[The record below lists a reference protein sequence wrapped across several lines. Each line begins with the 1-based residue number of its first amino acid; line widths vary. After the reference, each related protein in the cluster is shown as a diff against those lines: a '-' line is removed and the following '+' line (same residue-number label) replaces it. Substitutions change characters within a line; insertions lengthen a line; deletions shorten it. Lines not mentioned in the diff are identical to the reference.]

1 MDSFLTGLAKDF
13 HGTLIDPA
21 HAGYDAARAVWN
33 GAIDRRPSAVARVDS
48 AGDVATVL
56 RHARAAGRRVCV
68 RGGGHSAPGHSCI
81 DDAVVID
88 LGALRD
94 VAVNAHR
101 ATARVG
107 GGALWS
113 DVDRATAAHG
123 LATTG
128 GLISHTGVGGLTL
141 GGGIGWLMRKHGLAV
156 DNLVGAEVV
165 LADGRTVRAS
175 SDENPDLFWALR
187 GGGGNFGV
195 VTQFDFRLHPVR
207 DVLAGMVMH
216 PAARAVEM
224 LRFFREQTALAP
236 DELTALF
243 AFLLAPPAP
252 FIPPA
257 FHGAPMAA
265 IVLCW
270 CGDPARGAEVLA
282 PLRAFGP
289 PVVDAIGEMP
299 YVALQSMLDAGAPRG
314 MRYYMKSA
322 YYDAL
327 SDAAIDA
334 LAAAAQQSEL
344 ALQSGAPAPAGR
356 CGGARRRPCDPVRPS
371 TGGVRAQRDCRLAR
385 RREQRRPHRL
395 GAEGVRCGRPPRQR
409 RRLCELSRRRRGG
422 AHRVGVRRAELRAAA
437 AAEISLRSRQRVP
450 LQPEHPDGW
459 IVIAAVRSGQTE
471 QCSAVSKPDHRSCA
485 SIFCRRLEVA

>member
-1 MDSFLTGLAKDF
+1 MDPFLTRLAAELT
-13 HGTLIDPA
+13 GTLIDPT
-21 HAGYDAARAVWN
+21 HSDYNRARAIWN
-33 GAIDRRPSAVARVDS
+33 AAIDRRPSAVAQVQD
-48 AGDVATVL
+48 AGDIATVL
-56 RHARAAGRRVCV
+56 RHARAAGRRVSV

-81 DDAVVID
+81 DDAVMID
-88 LGALRD
+88 LGGLREVTVD
-94 VAVNAHR
+94 AHL

-165 LADGRTVRAS
+165 LADGRVAQAS
-175 SDENPDLFWALR
+175 NDENADLFWALR

-195 VTQFDFRLHPVR
+195 VTRFHFRLYPVR
-207 DVLAGMVMH
+207 TVLAGMVMC
-216 PAARAVEM
+216 PVARAREM
-224 LRFFREQTALAP
+224 LHVFREQTMVAP

-252 FIPPA
+252 FIPSE

-270 CGDPARGAEVLA
+270 CGDPAYGAEAVA
-282 PLRAFGP
+282 PLRAFGA
-289 PVVDAIGEMP
+289 PVVDAIAEMP
-299 YVALQSMLDAGAPRG
+299 YVALQSMLDGGAPPG

-322 YYDAL
+322 YYDSL

-334 LAAAAQQSEL
+334 LAAT
-344 ALQSGAPAPAGR
+344 AGGPDSPLSQVHLHHL
-356 CGGARRRPCDPVRPS
+356 GGAVARVDDHATPYRPT
-371 TGGVRAQRDCRLAR
+371 TGELCAQRDRWLAR
-385 RREQRRPHRL
+385 RRER
-395 GAEGVRCGRPPRQR
+395 
-409 RRLCELSRRRRGG
+409 
-422 AHRVGVRRAELRAAA
+422 
-437 AAEISLRSRQRVP
+437 
-450 LQPEHPDGW
+450 
-459 IVIAAVRSGQTE
+459 
-471 QCSAVSKPDHRSCA
+471 
-485 SIFCRRLEVA
+485 